1 MAQAQP
7 AAQHMGQPSSPEMPS
22 GGAGSDP
29 LLQTPS
35 PPDCGR
41 PAHASGSP
49 RPCRVPAD
57 GSGARGGAA
66 RRGSIAS
73 RVSKAE
79 AQLLTLLGESGKAD
93 GGGDTAHVDS
103 PATAAVAA
111 CSLPSPPAAAAGG
124 SRAVPRRRR
133 TTDDAPA
140 HTVSKRDG
148 GLGSLTATAQAP
160 PPVTARAADHRGPE
174 ASTEGRVLA
183 RRACSDGVAGAA
195 GLSALGSNNSPESS
209 PSQVRRVQ
217 SSECTGTL
225 SALRSSTSE
234 LHHRRRTVG
243 DVVLH
248 QQARHRAHTAFCTA
262 PRIFRLT
269 KPRTL
274 CAPRLHAP
282 A

>member
-7 AAQHMGQPSSPEMPS
+7 AAQHMGQPSSTEMPS
-22 GGAGSDP
+22 GGAGSEL

-41 PAHASGSP
+41 PAHDSGSP

-57 GSGARGGAA
+57 GSGARGGVA

-103 PATAAVAA
+103 PATAAAAA
-111 CSLPSPPAAAAGG
+111 CSLPSPPAAAAGD
-124 SRAVPRRRR
+124 SRTVPRRR

-140 HTVSKRDG
+140 HTVTKRDG
-148 GLGSLTATAQAP
+148 GLGSLTATARVP

-174 ASTEGRVLA
+174 ASTEERVLA

-209 PSQVRRVQ
+209 PSQVR
-217 SSECTGTL
+217 STGTR

-243 DVVLH
+243 DVALH

-269 KPRTL
+269 KQRTL
-274 CAPRLHAP
+274 SAPRLHAP